1 MSTDLRHLSLTE
13 LEHVINQA
21 KNLVETKQVD
31 AIKEAYVQIEKI
43 AHDLNLSL
51 DDLIAAGR
59 KNGARTKNSS
69 RKPVEARYRNP
80 ENTHETWTGRGK
92 APRWL
97 AAKLAQGANKED
109 FLI

>member
-1 MSTDLRHLSLTE
+1 MSTDLSHLSVAE
-13 LEHVINQA
+13 LERVITQA

-31 AIKEAYVQIEKI
+31 AIKEGYAQIEKI
-43 AHDLNLSL
+43 ARDLNLSL
-51 DDLIAAGR
+51 DELIAAGR
-59 KNGARTKNSS
+59 EKGGRTKSGS

-80 ENTHETWTGRGK
+80 QNASDTWTGRGK

-97 AAKLAQGANKED
+97 AAKLAKGAKKEE

>member
-1 MSTDLRHLSLTE
+1 MSTDLSQLSVTE
-13 LEHVINQA
+13 LERVISQA

-31 AIKEAYVQIEKI
+31 AIKEGYAQIEKI
-43 AHDLNLSL
+43 ARDLNMSL
-51 DDLIAAGR
+51 EELITVGR
-59 KNGARTKNSS
+59 EKGARAKSTT

-80 ENTHETWTGRGK
+80 QNTSETWTGRGK

-97 AAKLAQGANKED
+97 AAKIAMGAKKED